1 MDVFTACPEGRY
13 STALAGHEA
22 KHPLFGEKNRV
33 LAEFASGQTIL
44 NPETLTGPYGTF
56 GTEPASL
63 HYAAGQEKTMQSETF
78 FDSIK
83 RNLNGEPGQPIVLGV
98 CKTLAARF
106 NQEVWL
112 IRLAAIVLGVFY
124 SFITLVVYILL
135 GLFMQETS
143 HRTKSLFE
151 GIGIWFREFTEKV
164 AEKCSCGPSNR
175 RPSGRNY

>member
-1 MDVFTACPEGRY
+1 
-13 STALAGHEA
+13 
-22 KHPLFGEKNRV
+22 
-33 LAEFASGQTIL
+33 
-44 NPETLTGPYGTF
+44 
-56 GTEPASL
+56 
-63 HYAAGQEKTMQSETF
+63 MQDETF

-124 SFITLVVYILL
+124 TFFTIVAYVLL
-135 GLFMQETS
+135 GLFMDETS

-151 GIGIWFREFTEKV
+151 GLGIWFRELTEKIGRQFGNV
-164 AEKCSCGPSNR
+164 CRDDDSSR
-175 RPSGRNY
+175 RNYR

>member
-1 MDVFTACPEGRY
+1 M
-13 STALAGHEA
+13 
-22 KHPLFGEKNRV
+22 
-33 LAEFASGQTIL
+33 
-44 NPETLTGPYGTF
+44 
-56 GTEPASL
+56 
-63 HYAAGQEKTMQSETF
+63 MQDETF

-124 SFITLVVYILL
+124 TFFTIVAYVLL
-135 GLFMQETS
+135 GLFMDETS

-151 GIGIWFREFTEKV
+151 GLGIWFRELTEKIGRLFGNV
-164 AEKCSCGPSNR
+164 CGNDDSSR
-175 RPSGRNY
+175 RNYR

>member
-1 MDVFTACPEGRY
+1 
-13 STALAGHEA
+13 
-22 KHPLFGEKNRV
+22 
-33 LAEFASGQTIL
+33 
-44 NPETLTGPYGTF
+44 
-56 GTEPASL
+56 
-63 HYAAGQEKTMQSETF
+63 MQDENF

-124 SFITLVVYILL
+124 SFITLVAYILL
-135 GLFMQETS
+135 GLFMEETS

-151 GIGIWFREFTEKV
+151 GLGIWFREFTEKV
-164 AEKCSCGPSNR
+164 GKQFNSTFGNGNSSNR
-175 RPSGRNY
+175 DY

>member
-1 MDVFTACPEGRY
+1 
-13 STALAGHEA
+13 
-22 KHPLFGEKNRV
+22 
-33 LAEFASGQTIL
+33 
-44 NPETLTGPYGTF
+44 
-56 GTEPASL
+56 
-63 HYAAGQEKTMQSETF
+63 MQDETF

-98 CKTLAARF
+98 CRTLAERL

-135 GLFMQETS
+135 GLFMDETS

-151 GIGIWFREFTEKV
+151 GLGIWFRELTEKV
-164 AEKCSCGPSNR
+164 GRQFNNTCGNGNNSHR
-175 RPSGRNY
+175 DYK

>member
-1 MDVFTACPEGRY
+1 
-13 STALAGHEA
+13 
-22 KHPLFGEKNRV
+22 
-33 LAEFASGQTIL
+33 
-44 NPETLTGPYGTF
+44 
-56 GTEPASL
+56 
-63 HYAAGQEKTMQSETF
+63 MQDETF

-124 SFITLVVYILL
+124 SFITLVAYILL
-135 GLFMQETS
+135 GLFMEETS

-151 GIGIWFREFTEKV
+151 GLGIWFREITEKV
-164 AEKCSCGPSNR
+164 GKQFNSTFGNGNSSHR
-175 RPSGRNY
+175 DY

>member
-1 MDVFTACPEGRY
+1 
-13 STALAGHEA
+13 
-22 KHPLFGEKNRV
+22 
-33 LAEFASGQTIL
+33 
-44 NPETLTGPYGTF
+44 
-56 GTEPASL
+56 
-63 HYAAGQEKTMQSETF
+63 MQDNTF

-98 CKTLAARF
+98 CRTLAERF

-135 GLFMQETS
+135 GLFLEETS

-164 AEKCSCGPSNR
+164 AEKCSCGNSGNR
-175 RPSGRNY
+175 SSGRHY

>member
-1 MDVFTACPEGRY
+1 LCGI
-13 STALAGHEA
+13 G
-22 KHPLFGEKNRV
+22 
-33 LAEFASGQTIL
+33 
-44 NPETLTGPYGTF
+44 TLTGPYGTF
-56 GTEPASL
+56 GTVSASL
-63 HYAAGQEKTMQSETF
+63 QYVAGQEETMQDNTF

-98 CKTLAARF
+98 CRTLAERF

-135 GLFMQETS
+135 GLFLEETS

-164 AEKCSCGPSNR
+164 AEKCSCGNSGNR
-175 RPSGRNY
+175 SSGRHYLDTPPERLRPTGLKTHRS

>member
-1 MDVFTACPEGRY
+1 
-13 STALAGHEA
+13 
-22 KHPLFGEKNRV
+22 
-33 LAEFASGQTIL
+33 
-44 NPETLTGPYGTF
+44 
-56 GTEPASL
+56 
-63 HYAAGQEKTMQSETF
+63 MQDENF

-124 SFITLVVYILL
+124 SFITLVAYILL
-135 GLFMQETS
+135 GLFMEETS

-151 GIGIWFREFTEKV
+151 GLGIWFREFTEKV
-164 AEKCSCGPSNR
+164 GKLFSSTFGNGNSSHR
-175 RPSGRNY
+175 DY